1 MSETPQRKERLL
13 ITGASSGIGEAIAQ
27 RIGRSTPLILHGRDL
42 ERLKQLQARLPQ
54 PEEHIVWVQDLS
66 QAAGIA
72 PGLTELLANTGDG
85 VGYFIHCAGQ
95 FRPAPI
101 AVADPATVAREFQ
114 VNFFSAAAII
124 PILLDRSINPTLVRA
139 IVLLSSIATQLGAK
153 GYSLYAATKGALDG
167 LAKSLAPQIAP
178 TRINTILSGAIRTP
192 GTAFLYDGLGE
203 AEINRGYPLGPGR
216 ADDVACL
223 AEHLI
228 SDEARWIDGQNF
240 ILDGGRMA
248 AT

>member
-27 RIGRSTPLILHGRDL
+27 RIGRTIPLILHGRDC
-42 ERLKQLQARLPQ
+42 ERLQQLQARLPR
-54 PEEHIVWVQDLS
+54 PEEHILWVQDLA

-72 PGLTELLANTGDG
+72 AGLTEFLANNNTG
-85 VGYFIHCAGQ
+85 VSHFIHCAGQ

-101 AVADPATVAREFQ
+101 AVSDPVTVAREFQ

-124 PILLDRSINPTLVRA
+124 PVLLDQSINPTPVRA
-139 IVLLSSIATQLGAK
+139 IVLLSSIASQLGAK
-153 GYSLYAATKGALDG
+153 GYSVYAATKGALDA

-178 TRINTILSGAIRTP
+178 TRINSILSGAIRTP

-216 ADDVACL
+216 ADDIACL

-228 SDEARWIDGQNF
+228 SDDARWIDGQNL
-240 ILDGGRMA
+240 IIDGGRMA
-248 AT
+248 IT